1 MCGRNQRLTRK
12 LGRWTSD
19 GAKTAVWWFCPRV
32 ESLFKRTPVVT
43 VTFPLR
49 SSRNKR
55 NSLLQFKASPT
66 HPAEIPL
73 TVKPCC
79 IAIQGQY
86 VLLQGFDDPSRS
98 RLTRTVTPPPRVT
111 SRTFTNFL
119 DSLEDKAWIFTSI
132 MIRGSLTVMVHA
144 IHNGTCSCVTD
155 GSFKDTHGT
164 AAWKIAD
171 PGHPEH
177 SFEGQ
182 CVTPGTSVQQN
193 SYHSE
198 LRGL

>member
-19 GAKTAVWWFCPRV
+19 GAKTAVWWFCPRT
-32 ESLFKRTPVVT
+32 ESLFKQTPVVVT

-49 SSRNKR
+49 SS
-55 NSLLQFKASPT
+55 S
-66 HPAEIPL
+66 
-73 TVKPCC
+73 
-79 IAIQGQY
+79 
-86 VLLQGFDDPSRS
+86 
-98 RLTRTVTPPPRVT
+98 

-119 DSLEDKAWIFTSI
+119 DSLEDKAWIFTLI
-132 MIRGSLTVMVHA
+132 MIRGSLTVLVDA

-164 AAWKIAD
+164 AAWKIVD
-171 PGHPEH
+171 PAHPEH

-193 SYHSE
+193 SYCST
-198 LRGL
+198 LRLRLRTR